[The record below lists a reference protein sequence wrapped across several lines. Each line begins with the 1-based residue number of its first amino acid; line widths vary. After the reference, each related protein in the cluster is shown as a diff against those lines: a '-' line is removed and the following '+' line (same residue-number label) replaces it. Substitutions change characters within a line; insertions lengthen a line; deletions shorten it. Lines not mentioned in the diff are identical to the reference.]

1 MAPSMNTARGRLS
14 ARHRRHTA
22 SGQQPFTHVI
32 VGTITSADAL
42 AAYLRKTPAGQ
53 SPLDFF
59 SAGAKQRFLS
69 SLRFGSKGLGGFS
82 TDGLQAELT
91 DDEIRQVLSLF
102 DAQDYAARLHGVD
115 ADGVACR
122 PPCRATA
129 PGCPESRIEQRF
141 NQFHELWESS
151 MTGESG
157 ESRQARSRLF
167 SRRYH
172 EWFATEQQP
181 DKLKILSDNDLKLL

>member
-1 MAPSMNTARGRLS
+1 VAVCPLVIAATPPVTNSRSRMSSSAP
-14 ARHRRHTA
+14 
-22 SGQQPFTHVI
+22 
-32 VGTITSADAL
+32 ITSADPL

-82 TDGLQAELT
+82 TDDLQAELT

-102 DAQDYAARLHGVD
+102 DAQDYAAHPHGVD
-115 ADGVACR
+115 ADGVARR
-122 PPCRATA
+122 PPCRAKA
-129 PGCPESRIEQRF
+129 PGCPESWIEQRF
-141 NQFHELWESS
+141 NQFHGLWESS

-157 ESRQARSRLF
+157 ESGESGKSRQARSRLF